1 MLVNHRPRSLTTLG
15 YVIECDGVQIRA
27 QLRSVATLVR
37 VTGCIGPSNVDLVL
51 IHLRRFSRL
60 QGPLVLDLL
69 GADGFDDALLGEL
82 IHTVTAGS
90 DVVGAAV
97 TLVVDSALR
106 DTMAPRD
113 GVDVVDSVGEA
124 LRDISA
130 RIRARRAP
138 VFMAPK
144 GA

>member
-1 MLVNHRPRSLTTLG
+1 MLVNHRPRPLTTLG
-15 YVIECDGVQIRA
+15 YVIECHGAQIRA

-37 VTGCIGPSNVDLVL
+37 VTGSIRPANVDLVL
-51 IHLRRFSRL
+51 THLRRFSRL

-69 GADGFDDALLGEL
+69 EADGFEDASLVDL
-82 IHTVTAGS
+82 IVTVTQDSGT
-90 DVVGAAV
+90 AV

-113 GVDVVDSVGEA
+113 GVDVVGSVGEA
-124 LRDISA
+124 LRDIA
-130 RIRARRAP
+130 DRIRARRAP
-138 VFMAPK
+138 VFMEPK